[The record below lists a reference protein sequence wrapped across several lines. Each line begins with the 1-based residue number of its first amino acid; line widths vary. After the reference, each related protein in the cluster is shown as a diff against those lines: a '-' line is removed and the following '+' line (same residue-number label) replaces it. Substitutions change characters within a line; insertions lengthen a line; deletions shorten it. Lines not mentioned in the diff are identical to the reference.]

1 MNQAITAALEAMLA
15 STTPGLDR
23 GGQGMP
29 QQKITSNFF
38 NKSITMMT
46 QANPTG

>member
-15 STTPGLDR
+15 SKTPGLDR

-29 QQKITSNFF
+29 QLTEDYIKLLQ
-38 NKSITMMT
+38 
-46 QANPTG
+46 